1 MNETMELPTPDNNSE
16 RKGLTEQETINFLK
30 SRGIEPLGEFK
41 PGEPLLYVLEEM
53 VRADDGPFKWLP
65 ASERPNV
72 VRMDSPE
79 GLNLDKPLNTEDPNR
94 IVYVLKNK
102 FGKAD
107 FYTINSQTG
116 IPKFVATESKL
127 KAYQVRK
134 NLLYSP
140 NDELFPKAE

>member
-1 MNETMELPTPDNNSE
+1 MNAEMKSLTPENNSE
-16 RKGLTEQETINFLK
+16 KKSLNLQETIDFLANK
-30 SRGIEPLGEFK
+30 GIQPLAVFNPCEPI
-41 PGEPLLYVLEEM
+41 LYVLEEM

-65 ASERPNV
+65 AADRPNV

-107 FYTINSQTG
+107 FYSIDRETG

-134 NLLYSP
+134 ELLYSP